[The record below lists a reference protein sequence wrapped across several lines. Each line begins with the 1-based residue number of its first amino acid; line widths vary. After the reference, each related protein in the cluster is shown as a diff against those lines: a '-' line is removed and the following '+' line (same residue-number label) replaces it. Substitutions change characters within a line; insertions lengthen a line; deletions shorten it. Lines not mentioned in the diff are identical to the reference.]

1 MNNYK
6 SINHSKYNIK
16 YHLIFVCK
24 YRKKLL
30 IKYGEE
36 IKQIMKDIS
45 YKYDFTILE
54 IEVDKDHI
62 HLMVDSVPKLSPLM
76 IVRVLKQ
83 QSTQVIYGRYRNE
96 LKKQFWKENAFWTDG
111 YFCSSIGEVSSGVLK
126 RYIENQG

>member
-1 MNNYK
+1 MSNYK
-6 SINHSKYNIK
+6 SKNHSKYNIK

-45 YKYDFTILE
+45 YRYDFGILE

-62 HLMVDSVPKLSPLM
+62 HMMIESEPKLSPLM

-83 QSTQVIYGRYRNE
+83 QSTQIIYGRHRNE
-96 LKKQFWKENAFWTDG
+96 LKKQFWKENTFWTDG
-111 YFCSSIGEVSSGVLK
+111 YFACSIRNVSREAIEK
-126 RYIENQG
+126 YIQEQG

>member
-1 MNNYK
+1 MSNYK

-45 YKYDFTILE
+45 YKYDFGILE

-62 HLMVDSVPKLSPLM
+62 HMMIESEPKLSPLM

-83 QSTQVIYGRYRNE
+83 QSTQIIYGRHRNE
-96 LKKQFWKENAFWTDG
+96 LKKQFWKENTFWTDG
-111 YFCSSIGEVSSGVLK
+111 YFCSSIGEVSSETLK

>member
-1 MNNYK
+1 MSNYK
-6 SINHSKYNIK
+6 SKNHSKYNLK

-45 YKYDFTILE
+45 YNYNFSILE

-62 HLMVDSVPKLSPLM
+62 HLMVDSEPKLSPLM

-83 QSTQVIYGRYRNE
+83 QSTHVMYGRYFKE
-96 LKKQFWKENAFWTDG
+96 FKKHFWKENTFWTDG
-111 YFCSSIGEVSSGVLK
+111 YFCSSIGEVCSETLK
-126 RYIENQG
+126 KYIENQG